1 MTHYRMRDREP
12 SAIITVAGSE
22 RKIYENDQI
31 YLQNGENFEI
41 RFFNPLQEK
50 IGVEIIFNGINKNDG
65 YLILN
70 PGQDIILDR
79 FLGEQK
85 KMLFETYKI
94 DASNPVAV
102 EAAKSNGLIK
112 FNFYKEQV
120 NHNII
125 YTNYYYYSNP
135 INGNFGSGTL
145 GGNYYHSTDTTPI
158 GNYGTL
164 TSDINYSDNV
174 QCSTSRSFSKSIKAS
189 KSIETGRIEKG
200 ENSAQQLKTVNC
212 EFEYFPFHSISYMLL
227 PNSAKLTEV
236 REIRNYCDQCS
247 YRIRKQTWKYC
258 PKCGN
263 KLD

>member
-1 MTHYRMRDREP
+1 MRDREP

-212 EFEYFPFHSISYMLL
+212 EFEYFPFHSISYLLL

>member
-1 MTHYRMRDREP
+1 MTHYRLRDREP

-212 EFEYFPFHSISYMLL
+212 EFEYFPFHSISYLLL

>member
-112 FNFYKEQV
+112 FNFYKERV
-120 NHNII
+120 NNFI
-125 YTNYYYYSNP
+125 YTTNYGGSFGTL
-135 INGNFGSGTL
+135 NGNL

-158 GNYGTL
+158 GNFGTL

-174 QCSTSRSFSKSIKAS
+174 QCSTTRSFSKSIKAS

-200 ENSAQQLKTVNC
+200 ENSAQQLNTVNC

-227 PNSAKLTEV
+227 PNSQKTQSIQ
-236 REIRNYCDQCS
+236 EIKNYCPNCG
-247 YRIRKQTWKYC
+247 YRLRNKNWNYC
-258 PKCGN
+258 PKCSS
-263 KLD
+263 KL